1 MFACA
6 PPDELNAAVAAPFL
20 NAFLTFAKNTPRRFR
35 FVLTSRN
42 DAKFEK
48 IFTAFEHAPL
58 VHAHC
63 LDTSATVD
71 DIRRF
76 AAAELRTA
84 MAGGG
89 GGADDL
95 EAACDEMAHAVQG
108 SFLLARMLV
117 ADLRAHHAGGGGGD
131 RSTGAADGGPCTG
144 RDVSAFLA
152 SYFLRLQTRADGR
165 DAKHEVRTRPPVH
178 VPVPETV
185 AADDSPAAVD
195 NAG

>member
-1 MFACA
+1 
-6 PPDELNAAVAAPFL
+6 L

-84 MAGGG
+84 MAGG
-89 GGADDL
+89 ADDL

-117 ADLRAHHAGGGGGD
+117 ADLRAHHASGGGGDSGGGGGD
-131 RSTGAADGGPCTG
+131 RSSGAADGGPCTG

-165 DAKHEVRTRPPVH
+165 DAKHEVRTRPLVH

-185 AADDSPAAVD
+185 AADDSPIAVD